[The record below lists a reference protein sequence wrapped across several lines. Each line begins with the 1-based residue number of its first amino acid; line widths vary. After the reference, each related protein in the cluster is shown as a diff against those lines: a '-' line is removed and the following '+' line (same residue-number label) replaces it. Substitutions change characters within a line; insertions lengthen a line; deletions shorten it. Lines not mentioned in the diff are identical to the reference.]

1 MRLRIVPARTGWHW
15 IVQGGKTFLR
25 QPLGLSGLFF
35 LFMVLASL
43 IAVIPVIGLPIVL
56 TLMPTFTLGL
66 MAATREVDAGRF
78 PMPATLFAGL
88 RGPRGR
94 VRQMLLLG
102 AAYAVSVAAIL
113 LIVSLLGGDIAGPLA
128 AGDDIQSEDLQTAL
142 MQRGNALL
150 LTMLLYTPVS
160 MAFWHAPALVHW
172 NSVSPPK
179 ALFFSLTACWANKW
193 AMLAY
198 VAGWALVLAVVGN
211 LIMGVVA
218 MLGGAQVLQMLLL
231 PLSLVMAAV
240 FHTSIYF
247 TYRDSFSGDDAD
259 RSENHSSAP

>member
-1 MRLRIVPARTGWHW
+1 MRLQIVPARTGWHW
-15 IVQGGKTFLR
+15 IAQGGKTFFR

-43 IAVIPVIGLPIVL
+43 VTLVPVIGLPIVL

-66 MAATREVDAGRF
+66 MAATREVEAGRF
-78 PMPATLFAGL
+78 PMPALLFTGL
-88 RGPRGR
+88 RGSREQ
-94 VRQMLLLG
+94 VRHMLLLG
-102 AAYAVSVAAIL
+102 AAYAVAVAAIL
-113 LIVSLLGGDIAGPLA
+113 LIVSLLGADIAGPLA
-128 AGDDIQSEDLQTAL
+128 AGDDIEPEDLQTAL

-150 LTMLLYTPVS
+150 LTLVLYTPVS
-160 MAFWHAPALVHW
+160 MAFWHAPALVRW
-172 NSVSPPK
+172 NGVSPPK

-193 AMLAY
+193 AMLVY

-211 LIMGVVA
+211 LLMGVAV

-231 PLSLVMAAV
+231 PLSLVMAAI

-247 TYRDSFSGDDAD
+247 TYRDSFSGDDAG